1 MTHEILKPVKFFL
14 GNFLLL
20 MTSKDDL
27 KLKQGGVMPLK
38 IFLGIF
44 SYLPLV

>member
-1 MTHEILKPVKFFL
+1 MTHEILNQIKFFL

-27 KLKQGGVMPLK
+27 KTGWGNAFKNFSGN
-38 IFLGIF
+38 F